1 MGCCAVAGNTGTCR
15 TSQRDGSVAT
25 GFAKPMKSLPVTLGV
40 ATGNTSR
47 HRGETCVRRASG
59 DATDG
64 ESSAGKST
72 DQPGGLAFE
81 PSSKSKRKR
90 RDGKNTKR
98 ATITVEGVAIEA
110 AKGNAV
116 PTVASVSEE
125 AYLLFLFGYV
135 VIIFV
140 GGLALAG
147 SAFKVFPDVVENWVS
162 GTYWAFPKSRHC
174 LLPLPDCLLPPVECT
189 TGSSYWRTR
198 SSYKYITNA
207 LFARTV
213 HPYIAQH
220 GTDPFRSQ
228 SQERCIPP
236 TRPL

>member
-1 MGCCAVAGNTGTCR
+1 
-15 TSQRDGSVAT
+15 
-25 GFAKPMKSLPVTLGV
+25 
-40 ATGNTSR
+40 
-47 HRGETCVRRASG
+47 VRRASG

-162 GTYWAFPKSRHC
+162 GTLYPAYSPTVIGF
-174 LLPLPDCLLPPVECT
+174 L
-189 TGSSYWRTR
+189 GFSSVYGLIKTR
-198 SSYKYITNA
+198 S
-207 LFARTV
+207 
-213 HPYIAQH
+213 
-220 GTDPFRSQ
+220 DPNS
-228 SQERCIPP
+228 SVGK
-236 TRPL
+236 